1 MNQEFRKAYKEASKK
16 ESQIK
21 VLEKLIQNEDPQN
34 ATILAY
40 KGALAALK
48 GNYSFFPAIKLS
60 YFWEASNFFEKA
72 LATDPENLEAI
83 FLRFTVE
90 CSVPSLMSYALHLQE
105 DRKKIIEL
113 LPKSNLEKDF
123 KKAIAQYL
131 IDSGKC
137 TSIEKKELAKFL

>member
-16 ESQIK
+16 ESHIK
-21 VLEKLIQNEDPQN
+21 ILEKLIQNQPTQN

-40 KGALAALK
+40 KGAVAALR
-48 GNYSFFPAIKLS
+48 GNYSFLPTVKLAH
-60 YFWEASNFFEKA
+60 FWEANSFFEKA
-72 LATDPENLEAI
+72 LASEPENLEAI

-90 CSVPSLMSYALHLQE
+90 CGVPSLMSYALHLQE
-105 DRKKIIEL
+105 DKKKIIKL
-113 LPKSNLEKDF
+113 LPTSSLDEDF

-137 TSIEKKELAKFL
+137 TSSEKKELEKFL

>member
-1 MNQEFRKAYKEASKK
+1 MNQEFRQAYKEAAKK

-21 VLEKLIQNEDPQN
+21 VLEKLIQNEDPHN
-34 ATILAY
+34 STILAY

-60 YFWEASNFFEKA
+60 CFWEASNFFEKA
-72 LATDPENLEAI
+72 LSAEPENLEAI

-113 LPKSNLEKDF
+113 LPASNLDKIF

-137 TSIEKKELAKFL
+137 TSSEKKELEKFL